1 MTNLLDGI
9 LNYLEMESTGALMVS
24 GEWGCGKTYHIENV
38 ILPAL
43 IDKGYN
49 PVKVSLFGIESVN
62 EIPLKIAEN
71 FHPQAQPKED
81 KNGWY
86 TRKKSQAGSLVAKG
100 TEFVSSVKWL
110 ENFVDI
116 KALATKYS
124 NLLYKAI
131 PSEKTVIFLDD
142 IERVVDSID
151 IQILLGAINGLVEQR
166 GYKVVVIAN
175 NSYIDKQG
183 DNKLVFKEKVIEKT
197 LVYDPDVVSI
207 FKEICDKDYKAP
219 FSDFMKGP
227 AVASVIDPGFPSYKE
242 DKDSQTNLRNIRIV
256 KFALSHFHKLYNVC
270 DDFLKDEDDVTKEQ
284 FLYSLWACIVGLSVE
299 YKRNRLT
306 YKDKEQ
312 FVSYVD
318 LSSIDWQLDDGSK
331 DEEELFKENDDDG
344 DNKTKNE
351 EKEQRNRAYNRIAHI
366 FQKIVKAH
374 NLPVIVSP
382 QVFDF
387 VTAGISLDKDGLEEL
402 WRSYKS
408 QVQRSQVRPA
418 YKLLQRFLQ
427 QQWSMSNEEMK
438 EALIQLAQ
446 YVEDGEFEDNMSYVN
461 AATYLQHLRELTP
474 YTQQEVEEKIKVGID
489 KMYDKVTELS
499 LLDKLNLDV
508 VESEIPKESRW
519 VIDYERQKMAV
530 VSDAAM
536 DADIKEVC
544 RQFNEDLPALDKRL
558 SIQYN
563 STNAPDFMDYPILGH
578 IPEEDVEKKI
588 KDIQPNEVVAIYD
601 ILNSRFIQ
609 SSMPKR
615 YDSEL
620 NFVRSLKRA
629 IEKRASDKKE
639 YADILIED
647 YLLKV
652 IEKILPKR

>member
-1 MTNLLDGI
+1 M
-9 LNYLEMESTGALMVS
+9 NYLEMESTGALMVS
-24 GEWGCGKTYHIENV
+24 GEWGCGKTYHIDNV

-43 IDKGYN
+43 EKKGYS

-71 FHPQAQPKED
+71 YHPKEQPEGD
-81 KNGWY
+81 NNSWFK
-86 TRKKSQAGSLVAKG
+86 RKKSQAGSLMVKG
-100 TEFVSSVKWL
+100 TELMSSVKWL

-116 KALATKYS
+116 KALTTKYS

-151 IQILLGAINGLVEQR
+151 IHILLGAINGLVEQR

-183 DNKLVFKEKVIEKT
+183 KNKLIFKEKVIEKT

-207 FKEICDKDYKAP
+207 FTEICNRDYRAP
-219 FSDFMKGP
+219 FSDFMKDSVV
-227 AVASVIDPGFPSYKE
+227 VAVIDPSYPSYKE
-242 DKDSQTNLRNIRIV
+242 NKDLQMNLRNIRIV
-256 KFALSHFHKLYNVC
+256 KFALSHFHKLYDVC
-270 DDFLKDEDDVTKEQ
+270 AVVLKDEEDSTKEQ
-284 FLYSLWACIVGLSVE
+284 FLYSLWASIVGLSIE

-312 FVSYVD
+312 FVNYVD
-318 LSSIDWQLDDGSK
+318 LSSVDWKLDDGRK
-331 DEEELFKENDDDG
+331 DEENLFEEIDD
-344 DNKTKNE
+344 DNKTKKE
-351 EKEQRNRAYNRIAHI
+351 DEEQRSRVYNRIAHI
-366 FQKIVKAH
+366 FQRIVKAH
-374 NLPVIVSP
+374 NLPIIVSP
-382 QVFDF
+382 QVFVF

-402 WRSYKS
+402 WRRYKS
-408 QVQRSQVRPA
+408 QVERSQVKPA
-418 YKLLQRFLQ
+418 YTLLQRFLQ
-427 QQWSMSNEEMK
+427 QQWAMSNQEMK
-438 EALIQLAQ
+438 NALTQLAQ
-446 YVEDGEFEDNMSYVN
+446 YVEAGEFEDNMSYVN
-461 AATYLQHLRELTP
+461 AATFLQHLRELTP
-474 YTQQEVEEKIKVGID
+474 YTQQEVEDKIKAGID

-499 LLDKLNLDV
+499 LLDKLNLDE

-519 VIDYERQKMAV
+519 VIDYERHKMAV

-563 STNAPDFMDYPILGH
+563 STNAPDFMNYPILGH
-578 IPEEDVEKKI
+578 IPEEDVEKKF

-615 YDSEL
+615 YEEEL
-620 NFVRSLKRA
+620 KFVRSIKSA
-629 IEKRASDKKE
+629 IEKRPSEKKE
-639 YADILIED
+639 YADILIAD
-647 YLLKV
+647 HLLKV
-652 IEKILPKR
+652 IERILPKR

>member
-1 MTNLLDGI
+1 MTNLIDGI

-43 IDKGYN
+43 TGKGYN
-49 PVKVSLFGIESVN
+49 PIKVSLFGIESVN

-71 FHPQAQPKED
+71 YLPQEKSEGE
-81 KNGWY
+81 KSSWFN
-86 TRKKSQAGSLVAKG
+86 RKKSQAGSLMVKS
-100 TEFVSSVKWL
+100 TELMSSVKWL
-110 ENFVDI
+110 DNFVDI
-116 KALATKYS
+116 KALMTKYS

-131 PSEKTVIFLDD
+131 PTEKTVIFLDD

-151 IQILLGAINGLVEQR
+151 IHILLGAINGLVEQR

-183 DNKLVFKEKVIEKT
+183 KNKLIFKEKVIEKT

-207 FKEICDKDYKAP
+207 FTEICNRDYRAP
-219 FSDFMKGP
+219 FSDFMKDS
-227 AVASVIDPGFPSYKE
+227 AVVAVIDPSYPSYKE
-242 DKDSQTNLRNIRIV
+242 NKDLQMNLRNIRIV
-256 KFALSHFHKLYNVC
+256 KFALSHFHKLYDVC
-270 DDFLKDEDDVTKEQ
+270 EVVLKDEEDATKEQ
-284 FLYSLWACIVGLSVE
+284 FLYSLWASIVGLSIE

-312 FVSYVD
+312 FVNYVD
-318 LSSIDWQLDDGSK
+318 LSSEDWKLDDGRK
-331 DEEELFKENDDDG
+331 DEENLFEEIDD
-344 DNKTKNE
+344 DNKTKKE
-351 EKEQRNRAYNRIAHI
+351 DEEQRSRVYNRIAHI
-366 FQKIVKAH
+366 FQRIVKAH
-374 NLPVIVSP
+374 NLPIIVSP

-402 WRSYKS
+402 WRRYKS
-408 QVQRSQVRPA
+408 QVERSQVKPA
-418 YKLLQRFLQ
+418 YTLLQRFLQ
-427 QQWSMSNEEMK
+427 QQWAMSNQEMK
-438 EALIQLAQ
+438 NALTQLAQ
-446 YVEDGEFEDNMSYVN
+446 YVEAGEFEDNMSYVN
-461 AATYLQHLRELTP
+461 AATFLQHLRELKP
-474 YTQQEVEEKIKVGID
+474 YTQQEVEDKIKAGID

-544 RQFNEDLPALDKRL
+544 RQFNEDLPSLDKRL
-558 SIQYN
+558 SVQYN
-563 STNAPDFMDYPILGH
+563 STNAPDFMNYPILGH
-578 IPEEDVEKKI
+578 IPEEDIEKKI

-615 YDSEL
+615 YDAEL
-620 NFVRSLKRA
+620 KFVRSLKSA
-629 IEKRASDKKE
+629 IEKRTSDKKE

-652 IEKILPKR
+652 IEKILPKQ

>member
-1 MTNLLDGI
+1 MTNLIDGI

-71 FHPQAQPKED
+71 YHPQEQSKEE
-81 KNGWY
+81 KSGWV
-86 TRKKSQAGSLVAKG
+86 TKKKSQAGSLVAKG

-110 ENFVDI
+110 ESFVDI

-151 IQILLGAINGLVEQR
+151 IHILLGAINGLVEQR

-207 FKEICDKDYKAP
+207 FMEICDKDYKAP
-219 FSDFMKGP
+219 FSDFMKES
-227 AVASVIDPGFPSYKE
+227 AVVAVIDPSFPSYKE
-242 DKDSQTNLRNIRIV
+242 DKDLQTNLRNIRIV
-256 KFALSHFHKLYNVC
+256 KFALSHFHKLYEVC
-270 DDFLKDEDDVTKEQ
+270 DDFLKSEEDVVKKQ
-284 FLYSLWACIVGLSVE
+284 FLYSLWASVVGLSVE

-306 YKDKEQ
+306 YQDKEQ
-312 FVSYVD
+312 FVGYVD
-318 LSSIDWQLDDGSK
+318 LSSIDWKLDDGSS
-331 DEEELFKENDDDG
+331 DEENLFEDNVDGENKG
-344 DNKTKNE
+344 NE
-351 EKEQRNRAYNRIAHI
+351 EDKEQRNRVYNRVAHI
-366 FQKIVKAH
+366 FQRIVKAH
-374 NLPVIVSP
+374 NLPIIVSP

-387 VTAGISLDKDGLEEL
+387 VTAGISLDKDGLEDM
-402 WRSYKS
+402 WRSFKS
-408 QVQRSQVRPA
+408 QVERSQVKPA
-418 YKLLQRFLQ
+418 YTLLQRFLQ

-446 YVEDGEFEDNMSYVN
+446 YVEAGEFEDNMSYVN
-461 AATYLQHLRELTP
+461 AATNLQHLRELTP

-536 DADIKEVC
+536 DADIKAVC

-578 IPEEDVEKKI
+578 IPEEDIEKKI
-588 KDIQPNEVVAIYD
+588 KDIQPNEVVAICD

-615 YDSEL
+615 YDAEL
-620 NFVRSLKRA
+620 KFVRSLKRA
-629 IEKRASDKKE
+629 IEKRAAGKKE
-639 YADILIED
+639 YADILIQD
-647 YLLKV
+647 HLLKV
-652 IEKILPKR
+652 IKRILPN

>member
-24 GEWGCGKTYHIENV
+24 GEWGCGKTYHIDNV

-43 IDKGYN
+43 EKKGYS

-71 FHPQAQPKED
+71 YHPKEQPEGD
-81 KNGWY
+81 NNSWFK
-86 TRKKSQAGSLVAKG
+86 RKKSQAGSLMVKG
-100 TEFVSSVKWL
+100 TELMSSVKWL

-116 KALATKYS
+116 KALTTKYS

-131 PSEKTVIFLDD
+131 PSEKTIIFLDD
-142 IERVVDSID
+142 IERIVDCID
-151 IQILLGAINGLVEQR
+151 IHTLLGAINGLVEQW

-183 DNKLVFKEKVIEKT
+183 ENNLVFKEKVIEKT
-197 LVYDPDVVSI
+197 LVYAPNVVSV
-207 FKEICDKDYKAP
+207 FKEICENNYKVP
-219 FSDFMKGP
+219 FSDFMKESEV
-227 AVASVIDPGFPSYKE
+227 VAVIDPSFPLYKE
-242 DKDSQTNLRNIRIV
+242 DKDLQTNLRNIRIV
-256 KFALSHFHKLYNVC
+256 KFALSHFHKLYIVC
-270 DDFLKDEDDVTKEQ
+270 DDFLKSEEDVLKIP
-284 FLYSLWACIVGLSVE
+284 FLYSLWASVVGLSVE

-306 YKDKEQ
+306 YQDKEQ
-312 FVSYVD
+312 FVGYVD
-318 LSSIDWQLDDGSK
+318 LSSIDWKLDDGSS
-331 DEEELFKENDDDG
+331 DEENLFEDNVVEEN
-344 DNKTKNE
+344 KRNE
-351 EKEQRNRAYNRIAHI
+351 EDKEQRNRVYNRVAHI
-366 FQKIVKAH
+366 FQRIVKAH
-374 NLPVIVSP
+374 NLPIIVSP

-408 QVQRSQVRPA
+408 QVERSQVKPA
-418 YKLLQRFLQ
+418 YALLQRFLQ
-427 QQWSMSNEEMK
+427 QQWAMSNQEMK
-438 EALIQLAQ
+438 NALTQLAQ
-446 YVEDGEFEDNMSYVN
+446 YVEAGEFEDNMSYVN
-461 AATYLQHLRELTP
+461 AATFLQHLRELTP
-474 YTQQEVEEKIKVGID
+474 YTQQEVEDKIKAGID

-536 DADIKEVC
+536 DAAIKEVC

-563 STNAPDFMDYPILGH
+563 STNSPDFMNYPILSH
-578 IPEEDVEKKI
+578 IPEEDVEKKF

-615 YDSEL
+615 YDAEL
-620 NFVRSLKRA
+620 KFVRSLKRA

>member
-1 MTNLLDGI
+1 MTNLVDGI

-43 IDKGYN
+43 TGKGYN
-49 PVKVSLFGIESVN
+49 PIKVSLFGIESVN

-71 FHPQAQPKED
+71 YHPQEKSEGE
-81 KNGWY
+81 KSSWFN
-86 TRKKSQAGSLVAKG
+86 RKKNQAGSLMVKS
-100 TEFVSSVKWL
+100 TELMSSVKWL
-110 ENFVDI
+110 DSFVDI
-116 KALATKYS
+116 KALTTKYS

-131 PSEKTVIFLDD
+131 PTEKTVIFLDD

-151 IQILLGAINGLVEQR
+151 IHILLGAINGLVEQR

-183 DNKLVFKEKVIEKT
+183 KNKLIFKEKVIEKT

-207 FKEICDKDYKAP
+207 FTEICNRDYRAP
-219 FSDFMKGP
+219 FSDFMKDSVV
-227 AVASVIDPGFPSYKE
+227 VAVIDPSYPSYKE
-242 DKDSQTNLRNIRIV
+242 NKDLQMNLRNIRIV
-256 KFALSHFHKLYNVC
+256 KFALSHFHKLYDVC
-270 DDFLKDEDDVTKEQ
+270 EVVLKDEEDATKEQ
-284 FLYSLWACIVGLSVE
+284 FLYSLWASIVGLSIE

-306 YKDKEQ
+306 YEDKEQ
-312 FVSYVD
+312 FVNYVD
-318 LSSIDWQLDDGSK
+318 LSSVDWKLDDCRK
-331 DEEELFKENDDDG
+331 DEENMFEEIDDF
-344 DNKTKNE
+344 NKTKKE
-351 EKEQRNRAYNRIAHI
+351 DEEQRSRVYNRIAHI
-366 FQKIVKAH
+366 FQRIVKAH
-374 NLPVIVSP
+374 NLPIIVSP

-402 WRSYKS
+402 WRRYKS
-408 QVQRSQVRPA
+408 QVERSQVKPA
-418 YKLLQRFLQ
+418 YTLLQRFLQ
-427 QQWSMSNEEMK
+427 QQWAMSNQEMK
-438 EALIQLAQ
+438 NALTQLAQ
-446 YVEDGEFEDNMSYVN
+446 YVEAGEFEDNMSYVN
-461 AATYLQHLRELTP
+461 AATFLQHLRELTP
-474 YTQQEVEEKIKVGID
+474 YTQQEVEDKIKAGID

-508 VESEIPKESRW
+508 VESEIPKKSRW

-563 STNAPDFMDYPILGH
+563 SKNAPDFMNYPILSH
-578 IPEEDVEKKI
+578 IPEEDVEKKF

-615 YDSEL
+615 YEEEL
-620 NFVRSLKRA
+620 KFVRSIKSA
-629 IEKRASDKKE
+629 IEKRSSEKKE
-639 YADILIED
+639 YADILIAD
-647 YLLKV
+647 HLLKV
-652 IEKILPKR
+652 IERILPKR